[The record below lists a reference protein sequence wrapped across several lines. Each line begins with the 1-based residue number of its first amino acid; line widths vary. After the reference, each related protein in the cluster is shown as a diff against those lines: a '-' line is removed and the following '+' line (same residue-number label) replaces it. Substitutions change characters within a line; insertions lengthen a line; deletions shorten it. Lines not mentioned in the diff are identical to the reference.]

1 LCYDL
6 RHVRVLVDYRPALS
20 QRTGVGEFARSLGAA
35 LRREMPPTDRLT
47 LFSSSWKDRLSPL
60 SLPGAE
66 VVDRRIPVHV
76 LNFLWHWAEWPP
88 VEALAGHVD
97 VAQSLHPLLL
107 PARRAVRFITVHD
120 LDFLDHPER
129 TSGEIRRDYPKLA
142 RSHARRA
149 DGVLV
154 PSNYTASQVVSRL
167 GVAADRV
174 TVFPPVI
181 LSGRPRTEPPPGGPV
196 LFVGTLEPRKNV
208 AGLLAA
214 YARLV
219 ASHADMPQL
228 VLVGR
233 VPAAEE
239 SALSAAA
246 AANSRLELRGYLP
259 DKERARLYRVASMLV
274 LPSFDEGFGIPVVEA
289 MSAGVP
295 VVVSNRGSLPEIA
308 GDAGL
313 VVDPD
318 DPAALASAMER
329 VLTDADLRRRMT
341 DAGFRRA
348 RTFDA
353 AAAARR
359 VLDAYRAAIDRQ
371 RNRR

>member
-1 LCYDL
+1 VCYDL
-6 RHVRVLVDYRPALS
+6 RHVRVLLDYRPALR
-20 QRTGVGEFARSLGAA
+20 QRTGVGEFARSLGTALLRELAA
-35 LRREMPPTDRLT
+35 TDRLT
-47 LFSSSWKDRLSPL
+47 LFSSSWKDRLPPS

-66 VVDRRIPVHV
+66 VVDSRIPVRL
-76 LNFLWHWAEWPP
+76 LNFLWHRAQWPP
-88 VEALAGHVD
+88 VEFLAGPVD

-107 PARRAVRFITVHD
+107 PARRAVRFVTIHD

-129 TSGEIRRDYPKLA
+129 TSAEIRRDYPALA
-142 RSHARRA
+142 RRHASRA

-154 PSNYTASQVVSRL
+154 PSAYTASQVVSRL

-174 TVFPPVI
+174 TVFPPFI
-181 LSGRPRTEPPPGGPV
+181 PSAQPRAEPPRGGPV

-214 YARLV
+214 YERLV

-233 VPAAEE
+233 VPHAEE
-239 SALSAAA
+239 AALSAAA
-246 AANSRLELRGYLP
+246 AANSRIELRGYLP
-259 DKERARLYRVASMLV
+259 DKERARLYQVASMLV
-274 LPSFDEGFGIPVVEA
+274 LPSFEEGFGIPVVEA
-289 MSAGVP
+289 MAAGVP

-308 GDAGL
+308 GGAGL

-318 DPAALASAMER
+318 DPAALASAMLR
-329 VLTDADLRRRMT
+329 VLTDRALRQRMIV
-341 DAGFRRA
+341 AGFDRMRRL
-348 RTFDA
+348 DP

-359 VLDAYRAAIDRQ
+359 VLDAYRAAVDR
-371 RNRR
+371 RRSGR